1 MFEKIVDKDK
11 KLTTITVS
19 WESDFDELMIVL
31 KSFLND
37 NKTDHLLLD
46 LSDSFLDDITYDHV
60 VDLCKYAAYRDN
72 GKSRITGKTALVSSS
87 NLQFEIGQMSK
98 AYFEIENSDI
108 NVAVF
113 RSLEEALSWL
123 EEDEGLGSLRDG
135 LQ

>member
-19 WESDFDELMIVL
+19 WKSDFDELMIVL

-37 NKTDHLLLD
+37 NKTEHLLLD
-46 LSDSFLDDITYDHV
+46 LSNSFLNDITYDHV

-72 GKSRITGKTALVSSS
+72 GKSRINGKTALVSSS
-87 NLQFEIGQMSK
+87 DLQFEIGRMFK
-98 AYFEIENSDI
+98 AYFDIENSNI

-123 EEDEGLGSLRDG
+123 EEDVDNNSD
-135 LQ
+135 

>member
-19 WESDFDELMIVL
+19 WKSDFDELMIVL

-37 NKTDHLLLD
+37 NKTEHLLLD
-46 LSDSFLDDITYDHV
+46 LSDSFLNDITYDHV

-72 GKSRITGKTALVSSS
+72 GKSRINGKTALVSSS
-87 NLQFEIGQMSK
+87 DLQFEIGSMFK
-98 AYFEIENSDI
+98 AYFEMENSNI
-108 NVAVF
+108 NVVVF

-123 EEDEGLGSLRDG
+123 EEG
-135 LQ
+135 

>member
-19 WESDFDELMIVL
+19 WNSDFDELMIVL

-37 NKTDHLLLD
+37 NKTEHLLLD
-46 LSDSFLDDITYDHV
+46 LSDSFLNDITYDHV

-72 GKSRITGKTALVSSS
+72 GKSKINGKTALVSSS
-87 NLQFEIGQMSK
+87 DLQFEIGRMFK
-98 AYFEIENSDI
+98 AYFEIENSNI
-108 NVAVF
+108 NVSVF

-123 EEDEGLGSLRDG
+123 EEDVEDNSD
-135 LQ
+135 

>member
-19 WESDFDELMIVL
+19 WKSDFDELMIVL

-37 NKTDHLLLD
+37 NKTEHLLLD
-46 LSDSFLDDITYDHV
+46 LSDSFLNDITYDHV

-72 GKSRITGKTALVSSS
+72 GKSRIDGKTALVSSS
-87 NLQFEIGQMSK
+87 DLQFEIGSMFK
-98 AYFEIENSDI
+98 AYFEMENSNI

-123 EEDEGLGSLRDG
+123 EEG
-135 LQ
+135 

>member
-19 WESDFDELMIVL
+19 WKSDFDELMIVL

-37 NKTDHLLLD
+37 NKTEHLLLD
-46 LSDSFLDDITYDHV
+46 LSDSFLDDLTYDHV

-87 NLQFEIGQMSK
+87 SLQFEIGSMFK

-108 NVAVF
+108 NVLVF

-123 EEDEGLGSLRDG
+123 DEDG
-135 LQ
+135 

>member
-1 MFEKIVDKDK
+1 MFEKIVDEDK

-19 WESDFDELMIVL
+19 WKSDFDELMIVL

-87 NLQFEIGQMSK
+87 NLQSEIGRMFK

-113 RSLEEALSWL
+113 SSLEEALSWL
-123 EEDEGLGSLRDG
+123 EEEG
-135 LQ
+135 

>member
-87 NLQFEIGQMSK
+87 NLHFEIGRMFK

-123 EEDEGLGSLRDG
+123 EEDR
-135 LQ
+135 

>member
-1 MFEKIVDKDK
+1 MFEKIVDEDK

-19 WESDFDELMIVL
+19 WKSDFDELMIVL

-37 NKTDHLLLD
+37 NKTEHLLLD

-87 NLQFEIGQMSK
+87 NLQFEIGRMFK
-98 AYFEIENSDI
+98 AYFEIENSNI

-123 EEDEGLGSLRDG
+123 EDG
-135 LQ
+135 

>member
-19 WESDFDELMIVL
+19 WKSDFDELMIVL

-37 NKTDHLLLD
+37 NKTEQLLLD

-87 NLQFEIGQMSK
+87 SLQSEIGRMFK
-98 AYFEIENSDI
+98 AYFEIENSNI
-108 NVAVF
+108 NVSVF

-123 EEDEGLGSLRDG
+123 EEDVDNNFD
-135 LQ
+135 

>member
-37 NKTDHLLLD
+37 NKTEHLLLD
-46 LSDSFLDDITYDHV
+46 LSDSFLDDLTYDHV

-72 GKSRITGKTALVSSS
+72 GKSKITGKTALVSSS
-87 NLQFEIGQMSK
+87 SLQTEIGRMFE

-113 RSLEEALSWL
+113 RSLAEALSWL
-123 EEDEGLGSLRDG
+123 KEEG
-135 LQ
+135 

>member
-19 WESDFDELMIVL
+19 WKSDFDELMIVL

-37 NKTDHLLLD
+37 NKTEHLLLD
-46 LSDSFLDDITYDHV
+46 LSNSFLDDITYDHV

-87 NLQFEIGQMSK
+87 SLQSEIGRMFK
-98 AYFEIENSDI
+98 AYFEIENSNI
-108 NVAVF
+108 NVSVF

-123 EEDEGLGSLRDG
+123 EEDVDNNFD
-135 LQ
+135 

>member
-19 WESDFDELMIVL
+19 WKSDFDELMIVL

-37 NKTDHLLLD
+37 NKTEHLLLD
-46 LSDSFLDDITYDHV
+46 LSDSFLNDITYDHV

-72 GKSRITGKTALVSSS
+72 GKSRINGKTALVSSS
-87 NLQFEIGQMSK
+87 DLQFEIGSMFK
-98 AYFEIENSDI
+98 AYFEMENSNI

-123 EEDEGLGSLRDG
+123 EEG
-135 LQ
+135 

>member
-1 MFEKIVDKDK
+1 MFEKVVDKDK

-19 WESDFDELMIVL
+19 WKSDFDELMIVL

-37 NKTDHLLLD
+37 NKTEHLLLD
-46 LSDSFLDDITYDHV
+46 LSDSFLNDITYDHV

-72 GKSRITGKTALVSSS
+72 GKSRINGKTALVSSS
-87 NLQFEIGQMSK
+87 DLQFEIGSMFK
-98 AYFEIENSDI
+98 AYFEMENSNI

-123 EEDEGLGSLRDG
+123 EEG
-135 LQ
+135 

>member
-1 MFEKIVDKDK
+1 MFEKIVDEDK

-19 WESDFDELMIVL
+19 WKSDFDELMIVL

-37 NKTDHLLLD
+37 NKTEHLLLD

-87 NLQFEIGQMSK
+87 NLQSEIGRMFK

-113 RSLEEALSWL
+113 SSLEEALSWL
-123 EEDEGLGSLRDG
+123 EEDR
-135 LQ
+135 

>member
-19 WESDFDELMIVL
+19 WKSDFDELMLVL
-31 KSFLND
+31 KNFLND
-37 NKTDHLLLD
+37 NKTEHLLLD
-46 LSDSFLDDITYDHV
+46 LSNSFLDDITYDHV

-87 NLQFEIGQMSK
+87 SLQSEIGRMFK
-98 AYFEIENSDI
+98 AYFEIENSNI
-108 NVAVF
+108 NVSVF

-123 EEDEGLGSLRDG
+123 EEDG
-135 LQ
+135 

>member
-19 WESDFDELMIVL
+19 WKSDFDELMIVL

-37 NKTDHLLLD
+37 NKTEHLLLD

-87 NLQFEIGQMSK
+87 SLQSEIGRMFK

-123 EEDEGLGSLRDG
+123 EEDG
-135 LQ
+135 

>member
-19 WESDFDELMIVL
+19 WKSDFDELMIVL

-37 NKTDHLLLD
+37 NKTEQLLLD

-87 NLQFEIGQMSK
+87 NLQFEIGSMFK
-98 AYFEIENSDI
+98 AYFEIESSNI

-123 EEDEGLGSLRDG
+123 EEDG
-135 LQ
+135 

>member
-37 NKTDHLLLD
+37 NKTEHLLLD
-46 LSDSFLDDITYDHV
+46 LSDSFLDDMTYDHV

-72 GKSRITGKTALVSSS
+72 GTSKIKGKTALVSSS
-87 NLQFEIGQMSK
+87 NLQFEISQMFK
-98 AYFEIENSDI
+98 TYFEIENSDI

-123 EEDEGLGSLRDG
+123 EEDG
-135 LQ
+135 

>member
-19 WESDFDELMIVL
+19 WKSDFDELMIVL

-37 NKTDHLLLD
+37 NKTEQLLLD

-72 GKSRITGKTALVSSS
+72 GKSRIKGKTALVSSS
-87 NLQFEIGQMSK
+87 DLQFEIGGMFK
-98 AYFEIENSDI
+98 AYFEMENSNI
-108 NVAVF
+108 NVSVF

-123 EEDEGLGSLRDG
+123 EEDG
-135 LQ
+135 

>member
-1 MFEKIVDKDK
+1 MFEKIVDEDK

-19 WESDFDELMIVL
+19 WKSDFDELMIVL

-37 NKTDHLLLD
+37 NKTEHLLLD

-87 NLQFEIGQMSK
+87 NLQSEIGRMFK

-113 RSLEEALSWL
+113 SSLEEALSWL
-123 EEDEGLGSLRDG
+123 EQEG
-135 LQ
+135 

>member
-1 MFEKIVDKDK
+1 MFEKIVDEDK

-19 WESDFDELMIVL
+19 WKSDFDELMIVL

-87 NLQFEIGQMSK
+87 NLHFEIGRMFK

-123 EEDEGLGSLRDG
+123 EEDR
-135 LQ
+135 

>member
-19 WESDFDELMIVL
+19 WKSDFDELMIVL

-37 NKTDHLLLD
+37 NKTEQLLLD

-87 NLQFEIGQMSK
+87 SLQSEIGRMFK
-98 AYFEIENSDI
+98 AYFEIENSNI
-108 NVAVF
+108 NVSVF

-123 EEDEGLGSLRDG
+123 DEDG
-135 LQ
+135 

>member
-1 MFEKIVDKDK
+1 MFEKIVDEDK

-19 WESDFDELMIVL
+19 WKSDFDELMIVL
-31 KSFLND
+31 KSFLSD
-37 NKTDHLLLD
+37 NKTEHLLLD

-87 NLQFEIGQMSK
+87 NLQFEIGRMFK
-98 AYFEIENSDI
+98 AYFEIENSNI

-123 EEDEGLGSLRDG
+123 EDG
-135 LQ
+135 

>member
-1 MFEKIVDKDK
+1 MFEKIVDEDK

-19 WESDFDELMIVL
+19 WKSDFDELMIVL
-31 KSFLND
+31 RSFLSD

-87 NLQFEIGQMSK
+87 NLQFEISQMFK

-123 EEDEGLGSLRDG
+123 EEDG
-135 LQ
+135 

>member
-1 MFEKIVDKDK
+1 MFEKIVDKNK

-19 WESDFDELMIVL
+19 WKSDFDELMIVL

-37 NKTDHLLLD
+37 NKTEHLLLD

-87 NLQFEIGQMSK
+87 SLQSEIGRMFK
-98 AYFEIENSDI
+98 AYFEIESSNI

-123 EEDEGLGSLRDG
+123 DELG
-135 LQ
+135 

>member
-1 MFEKIVDKDK
+1 MFEKIVDEDK

-19 WESDFDELMIVL
+19 WKSDFDELMIVL

-37 NKTDHLLLD
+37 NKTEHLLLD

-87 NLQFEIGQMSK
+87 NLQSEIGRMFK

-113 RSLEEALSWL
+113 SSLEEALSWL
-123 EEDEGLGSLRDG
+123 EEDG
-135 LQ
+135 

>member
-1 MFEKIVDKDK
+1 MFEKIVDEDK

-19 WESDFDELMIVL
+19 WKSDFDELMIVL

-87 NLQFEIGQMSK
+87 NLHFEIGRMFK

-113 RSLEEALSWL
+113 SSLEEALSWL
-123 EEDEGLGSLRDG
+123 EEDR
-135 LQ
+135 

>member
-19 WESDFDELMIVL
+19 WKSDFDELMIVL

-37 NKTDHLLLD
+37 NKTEHLLLD
-46 LSDSFLDDITYDHV
+46 LSDSFLDDLTYDHV
-60 VDLCKYAAYRDN
+60 VDLCKYSAYRDN
-72 GKSRITGKTALVSSS
+72 GKSKITGKTALVSSS
-87 NLQFEIGQMSK
+87 SLQTEIGRMFE

-113 RSLEEALSWL
+113 RSLAEALSWL
-123 EEDEGLGSLRDG
+123 EEEG
-135 LQ
+135 

>member
-1 MFEKIVDKDK
+1 MFEKIVDEDK

-19 WESDFDELMIVL
+19 WKSDFDELMIVL

-37 NKTDHLLLD
+37 NKTEHLLLD

-87 NLQFEIGQMSK
+87 NLQSEIGRMFK

-113 RSLEEALSWL
+113 SSLEEALSWL
-123 EEDEGLGSLRDG
+123 EEEG
-135 LQ
+135 